1 MAKKSKTI
9 YICQECGNVQPKWT
23 GKCPECGAWNS
34 FAEEKS
40 VPKAKRAAPA
50 VQQPLTPLTDKR
62 SQTKQRLVS
71 GISEFDRVVGGGLVK
86 GSVVLLG
93 GEPGIGKSTLMLQIL
108 TCMQGDHLL
117 YFSGEESEEQIQ
129 IRAERL
135 QIQNDHIYV
144 TCENNLEHILA
155 HIDQN
160 HPEMVV
166 VDSIQTLYSEEF
178 ENVPGSVTQ
187 VRECAGQLLRKAKT
201 LGIIVVLVG
210 HITKSGMLAGPKV
223 LEHLVDTV
231 LYLEGGKQNYY
242 RTLRSIK
249 NRFGSTNEIGVFEM
263 KSKGLVP
270 VGNPTNFFL
279 MERREHVA
287 GSAVAV
293 SMEGTRPFLV
303 EVQALITQTSYGN
316 PQRTANGVDYRR
328 LAMLIAVLEKR
339 AGLPMGTQD
348 VFVNLAGGL
357 RVDETAINL
366 GVIAAMASSFK
377 DIPLAAKAVFIG
389 EVGLVGEIR
398 SVPFVEQRAR
408 EAVKFGYKKIYTP
421 QSNLKVLKKSVDA
434 QLFGVDSINHL
445 FSLIFSGRK
454 EV

>member
-1 MAKKSKTI
+1 MAKKSKLI
-9 YICQECGNVQPKWT
+9 YVCQECGNVQPKWT

-34 FAEEKS
+34 FAEERS
-40 VPKAKRAAPA
+40 VPRAKRSAPA
-50 VQQPLTPLTDKR
+50 AQQPLQLLTDRKE
-62 SQTKQRLVS
+62 QTKQRLCS
-71 GISEFDRVVGGGLVK
+71 GIAEFDRVVGGGLVT

-108 TCMQGDHLL
+108 ASMEGDHLL

-135 QIQNDHIYV
+135 AIQNNHIWI
-144 TCENNLEHILA
+144 TCQNNLEHILA
-155 HIDQN
+155 HLDKY
-160 HPEMVV
+160 HPELVV

-201 LGIIVVLVG
+201 LGIVVVLVG

-263 KSKGLVP
+263 KAKGLIE

-303 EVQALITQTSYGN
+303 EVQALVTQTSYGT
-316 PQRTANGVDYRR
+316 PQRTANGIDYRR

-339 AGLPMGTQD
+339 SGLPMGTQD

-398 SVPFVEQRAR
+398 SIPFIQQRVQ
-408 EAVKFGYKKIYTP
+408 EAVKFGYKTIYAP
-421 QSNLKVLKKSVDA
+421 QSNQKELQKIVNA
-434 QLFGVDSINHL
+434 QIHGVDSINRL
-445 FSLIFSGRK
+445 FQLIF
-454 EV
+454 